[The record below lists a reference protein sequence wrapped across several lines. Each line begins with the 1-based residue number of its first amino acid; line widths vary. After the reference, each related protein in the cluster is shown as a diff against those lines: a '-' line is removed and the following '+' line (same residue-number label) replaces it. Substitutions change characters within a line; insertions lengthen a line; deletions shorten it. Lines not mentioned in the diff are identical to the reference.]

1 MTANSVSNP
10 TEFKQGIHVEWDA
23 KTGTFRGLPKEWAS
37 ALPKGTYTAE
47 TSSRALA
54 ANLRPT
60 APARTSRTASGA
72 SGAGGSSWRWGA
84 FGRRSRS
91 GDDSAA
97 GSSADNKPIISLPY
111 NVVHEMHVRPDSSTV
126 TGLAG
131 LPTAWEE
138 KMKTSGI
145 SPQEVKANPQAA
157 LDALQ
162 FAMEGPPAKPA
173 PLPSR
178 RTVNLKMEGAFF
190 FNRECNDPR
199 RVFKDFVQLG
209 QGASGIVYSAVDDRP
224 GTARYGER
232 VALKYCDLKELDDL
246 KTEIAMQSLSTHPN
260 VVNFLEAFRTPTHV
274 VITIE
279 YMDGGMLTNLC
290 DPKKRIC
297 TEADIAYVLKCALQA
312 LAFMHRQHR
321 IHRDIKSD
329 NILVDYAG
337 RVKLADFGF
346 AKKVSGKSLDTQCGT
361 PGYVAPEILKG
372 AKYGT
377 EVDMWSCGVI
387 VYILLGGY
395 PPFHDDNH
403 AVLYRKIKAA
413 DYSFEPQYWEQVS
426 DDAKDLI
433 RKMLVVNPESRLSAD
448 QALRHP
454 WFLVGDHELISRNLT
469 TTLETMKKFNARRKF
484 RGTVKGVVLANK
496 MAKGAF

>member
-346 AKKVSGKSLDTQCGT
+346 ATALTRSTMKRNSVVGT
-361 PGYVAPEILKG
+361 PFWMAPELIKSQSYDC
-372 AKYGT
+372 K
-377 EVDMWSCGVI
+377 VDVWSLGVTA
-387 VYILLGGY
+387 LEMADGE
-395 PPFHDDNH
+395 PPLMHEPVMRALFLITVND
-403 AVLYRKIKAA
+403 APSLRQPKASSETFVHFLA
-413 DYSFEPQYWEQVS
+413 
-426 DDAKDLI
+426 
-433 RKMLVVNPESRLSAD
+433 KMLVKDPEHRSAAD
-448 QALRHP
+448 QLLLHP
-454 WFLVGDHELISRNLT
+454 FMAEAAAQTDFAKLV
-469 TTLETMKKFNARRKF
+469 K
-484 RGTVKGVVLANK
+484 
-496 MAKGAF
+496 AKL